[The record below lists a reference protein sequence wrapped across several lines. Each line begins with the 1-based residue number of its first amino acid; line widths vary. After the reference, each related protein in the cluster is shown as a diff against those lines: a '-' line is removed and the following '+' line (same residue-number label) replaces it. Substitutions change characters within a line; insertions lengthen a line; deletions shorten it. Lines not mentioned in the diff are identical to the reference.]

1 VKIMNQITAATAQ
14 PLCMPPMWYTWAQMR
29 RIRSGNQVGT
39 EEKTIKRRLMTG
51 SERIRTATQ
60 RFAAVASAI
69 EGSGYSSYL
78 TFRYTIPQATP
89 TFTATIAR
97 RNQR

>member
-1 VKIMNQITAATAQ
+1 
-14 PLCMPPMWYTWAQMR
+14 MPPMWYTWAQMR

-39 EEKTIKRRLMTG
+39 EEKTMKRRLMTG

-69 EGSGYSSYL
+69 EGSGYSDVHSDD
-78 TFRYTIPQATP
+78 RQEEPTIG
-89 TFTATIAR
+89 
-97 RNQR
+97 NQSAVS